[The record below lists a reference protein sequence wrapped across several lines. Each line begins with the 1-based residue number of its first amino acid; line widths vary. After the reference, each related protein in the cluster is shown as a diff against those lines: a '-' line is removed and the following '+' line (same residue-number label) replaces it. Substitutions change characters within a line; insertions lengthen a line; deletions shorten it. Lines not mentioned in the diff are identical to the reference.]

1 MTTTKS
7 KLDKI
12 PEELQATLLDGLDHA
27 MGDWGK
33 YLDTM
38 NLFTAYSFNNAI
50 LIYMQQKQR
59 KRTPDGQVAGYKT
72 WPKAFKRHVKKGAKS
87 YKILAPILV
96 PTLDKKGSP
105 LFNSAGKPMKHPI
118 GFQCKSIFDHRDTEG
133 EPLPE
138 PPKRNPMQQLD
149 GEVSENLFE
158 AFSHV
163 ACSGDRR
170 IAVRRH
176 VPIDKLGGAHG
187 RCSFNGTGRASLI
200 EIADIKPAS
209 AASTF
214 AHELAHAILHN
225 REDYEGHM
233 ATSIKELEAESVAYL
248 VMNHYGIDTGD
259 KAFDYI
265 LDWQKKTLKADQVR
279 EAMLGAGDRI
289 AKAYKQITKVVDAYL
304 EGEGA

>member
-27 MGDWGK
+27 MRDWGK

-72 WPKAFKRHVKKGAKS
+72 WPKAFKRHVVKGAKS
-87 YKILAPILV
+87 YKILAPILI

-105 LFNSAGKPMKHPI
+105 LFNDAGKPMKHPI
-118 GFQCKSIFDHRDTEG
+118 GFRGISIFDHRDTEG

-149 GEVSENLFE
+149 GEVSEDLFKGLAKVAE
-158 AFSHV
+158 A
-163 ACSGDRR
+163 RR
-170 IAVRRH
+170 IIVRRN
-176 VPIDKLGGAHG
+176 VSKDDLEGAHG
-187 RCSFNGTGRASLI
+187 RCYFNGMGAYKI
-200 EIADIKPAS
+200 DIADIKPAS
-209 AASTF
+209 ASSTF
-214 AHELAHAILHN
+214 AHELAHSILHSKD
-225 REDYEGHM
+225 DYEGHL
-233 ATSIKELEAESVAYL
+233 ATSIKELEAESTAYL
-248 VMNHYGIDTGD
+248 VMRHYGIDTGQ

-279 EAMLGAGDRI
+279 EVMLGAGDRI
-289 AKAYKQITKVVDAYL
+289 AKAYKEITKVVDAYL
-304 EGEGA
+304 EEVKS